1 MRLAAA
7 VLVITCHTS
16 PLAGV
21 SVVGDLL
28 TRIVAR
34 VAVPFYFMATG
45 LFTLSQYHCDNRRL
59 KGFMKKIGTI
69 YAASVLLYLPLNIYR
84 DYFNRPNLLPNL
96 LRGLVFDGTV
106 YHLWH
111 LPAAMLGL
119 AIVWRLVEKL
129 DYPKG
134 LAVAAVLYLVGLFG
148 DSYYGIVGRLPVV
161 KKFYDLLFQLFDYT
175 RNGIFFAPI
184 FLMLGGYMAEQKPR
198 LTKWWDWAGSAS
210 GVVLMFTEGMLL
222 HQYVIPRHDSM
233 CLMLPI
239 CMVFL
244 FRGLLRFR
252 GREVRGL
259 RTAARVIYLV
269 HPMVIVTVR
278 AAAKITHLEAL
289 LVKSNLV
296 YFVAMC
302 VISFLFGFA
311 VAALW
316 WRFAVKQKHLAE
328 TEHAYI
334 ELDLASLA
342 YNAAILQAAMPQGS
356 ELMAVVKANA
366 YGHGDYEISTHLE
379 KNGVKAFAVA
389 TIEEGIRLRRYGI
402 RGMILILGYTDI
414 HRAKELKQ
422 YAHLKQLWAAE
433 LS

>member
-16 PLAGV
+16 PLARV

-69 YAASVLLYLPLNIYR
+69 YAAAVLLYLPLNIYQ

-198 LTKWWDWAGSAS
+198 LTKWWNWAGFAGSF
-210 GVVLMFTEGMLL
+210 VLMLTEGMLL

-244 FRGLLRFR
+244 FRGLLLFR

-296 YFVAMC
+296 YFVAVC

-311 VAALW
+311 MAALCC
-316 WRFAVKQKHLAE
+316 
-328 TEHAYI
+328 
-334 ELDLASLA
+334 
-342 YNAAILQAAMPQGS
+342 
-356 ELMAVVKANA
+356 KAKTPCRN
-366 YGHGDYEISTHLE
+366 
-379 KNGVKAFAVA
+379 
-389 TIEEGIRLRRYGI
+389 
-402 RGMILILGYTDI
+402 
-414 HRAKELKQ
+414 RACL
-422 YAHLKQLWAAE
+422 Y
-433 LS
+433 

>member
-1 MRLAAA
+1 MERK
-7 VLVITCHTS
+7 
-16 PLAGV
+16 
-21 SVVGDLL
+21 
-28 TRIVAR
+28 RIPALMECAWPR
-34 VAVPFYFMATG
+34 RFWSLPATPG
-45 LFTLSQYHCDNRRL
+45 LFTISRYHRDNGGRKKHL
-59 KGFMKKIGTI
+59 KKIGFI
-69 YAASVLLYLPLNIYR
+69 YAAAVLLYLPLNIYQ

-119 AIVWRLVEKL
+119 AIVWR
-129 DYPKG
+129 

-198 LTKWWDWAGSAS
+198 LTKWWNWAGFAGSF
-210 GVVLMFTEGMLL
+210 VLMLTDGMLL

-296 YFVAMC
+296 YFVAVC

-328 TEHAYI
+328 TERAYI
-334 ELDLASLA
+334 ELDLASLVH
-342 YNAAILQAAMPQGS
+342 NTAILQAAMSKGC

-366 YGHGDYEISTHLE
+366 YGHGDYEILTPLE

-389 TIEEGIRLRRYGI
+389 TIEEGIRLQRHGI

>member
-1 MRLAAA
+1 
-7 VLVITCHTS
+7 
-16 PLAGV
+16 
-21 SVVGDLL
+21 
-28 TRIVAR
+28 
-34 VAVPFYFMATG
+34 
-45 LFTLSQYHCDNRRL
+45 
-59 KGFMKKIGTI
+59 MKKIGTI
-69 YAASVLLYLPLNIYR
+69 YAASVLLYLPLNIYQ

-198 LTKWWDWAGSAS
+198 LTKWWNWAGSAS
-210 GVVLMFTEGMLL
+210 GVVLMLTEGMLL

-296 YFVAMC
+296 YFVAVC

-328 TEHAYI
+328 TERAYI

-389 TIEEGIRLRRYGI
+389 TIEEGIR
-402 RGMILILGYTDI
+402 GMILILGYTDI
-414 HRAKELKQ
+414 HRVKELKQ

>member
-1 MRLAAA
+1 MNEKILVVDDERELA
-7 VLVITCHTS
+7 
-16 PLAGV
+16 
-21 SVVGDLL
+21 DLL
-28 TRIVAR
+28 EVYLKNDGYTVYKYYNGRDA
-34 VAVPFYFMATG
+34 
-45 LFTLSQYHCDNRRL
+45 L
-59 KGFMKKIGTI
+59 KGIEEN
-69 YAASVLLYLPLNIYR
+69 LPLNIYQ

-96 LRGLVFDGTV
+96 LRGLVFDGMV

-134 LAVAAVLYLVGLFG
+134 LAVAAALYLVGIFG
-148 DSYYGIVGRLPVV
+148 DNYYGIAGRLPVA
-161 KKFYDLLFQLFDYT
+161 KEFYDLLFQLFDYT

-184 FLMLGGYMAEQKPR
+184 FLMLGGYVAEQKPR
-198 LTKWWDWAGSAS
+198 LTKWWNWAGFAS

-296 YFVAMC
+296 YFVAVC
-302 VISFLFGFA
+302 VVSFLFGFA

-342 YNAAILQAAMPQGS
+342 YNAAILQAAMPAGQ
-356 ELMAVVKANA
+356 
-366 YGHGDYEISTHLE
+366 
-379 KNGVKAFAVA
+379 
-389 TIEEGIRLRRYGI
+389 
-402 RGMILILGYTDI
+402 
-414 HRAKELKQ
+414 
-422 YAHLKQLWAAE
+422 
-433 LS
+433 

>member
-34 VAVPFYFMATG
+34 VAIPFYFMATG
-45 LFTLSQYHCDNRRL
+45 LFTLFQYHCDNRRL

-69 YAASVLLYLPLNIYR
+69 YAAAVLLYLPLNIYQ
-84 DYFNRPNLLPNL
+84 DYFNRPNSLPNL
-96 LRGLVFDGTV
+96 LMGLVFDGMV

-198 LTKWWDWAGSAS
+198 LTKWWNCAGFAGSF
-210 GVVLMFTEGMLL
+210 VLMLTEGMLL

-259 RTAARVIYLV
+259 RTAARVIV
-269 HPMVIVTVR
+269 HP
-278 AAAKITHLEAL
+278 
-289 LVKSNLV
+289 
-296 YFVAMC
+296 
-302 VISFLFGFA
+302 
-311 VAALW
+311 W
-316 WRFAVKQKHLAE
+316 
-328 TEHAYI
+328 
-334 ELDLASLA
+334 
-342 YNAAILQAAMPQGS
+342 
-356 ELMAVVKANA
+356 
-366 YGHGDYEISTHLE
+366 
-379 KNGVKAFAVA
+379 
-389 TIEEGIRLRRYGI
+389 
-402 RGMILILGYTDI
+402 
-414 HRAKELKQ
+414 
-422 YAHLKQLWAAE
+422 
-433 LS
+433 

>member
-1 MRLAAA
+1 
-7 VLVITCHTS
+7 
-16 PLAGV
+16 
-21 SVVGDLL
+21 
-28 TRIVAR
+28 
-34 VAVPFYFMATG
+34 
-45 LFTLSQYHCDNRRL
+45 
-59 KGFMKKIGTI
+59 
-69 YAASVLLYLPLNIYR
+69 
-84 DYFNRPNLLPNL
+84 
-96 LRGLVFDGTV
+96 
-106 YHLWH
+106 
-111 LPAAMLGL
+111 MLGL

-134 LAVAAVLYLVGLFG
+134 LAVAAVLYLVVLFG

-161 KKFYDLLFQLFDYT
+161 KKFYDLLFQLFDHT

-198 LTKWWDWAGSAS
+198 LTKWWNWAGFAGSF
-210 GVVLMFTEGMLL
+210 VLMLTEGMLL

-296 YFVAMC
+296 YFVAVC
-302 VISFLFGFA
+302 VVSFLFGFA

-328 TEHAYI
+328 TERAYI

-342 YNAAILQAAMPQGS
+342 YNAAILQAAMPAGQ
-356 ELMAVVKANA
+356 
-366 YGHGDYEISTHLE
+366 
-379 KNGVKAFAVA
+379 
-389 TIEEGIRLRRYGI
+389 
-402 RGMILILGYTDI
+402 
-414 HRAKELKQ
+414 
-422 YAHLKQLWAAE
+422 
-433 LS
+433 

>member
-1 MRLAAA
+1 M
-7 VLVITCHTS
+7 
-16 PLAGV
+16 
-21 SVVGDLL
+21 
-28 TRIVAR
+28 
-34 VAVPFYFMATG
+34 
-45 LFTLSQYHCDNRRL
+45 
-59 KGFMKKIGTI
+59 
-69 YAASVLLYLPLNIYR
+69 
-84 DYFNRPNLLPNL
+84 
-96 LRGLVFDGTV
+96 V

-198 LTKWWDWAGSAS
+198 LTKWWNWAGFAS
-210 GVVLMFTEGMLL
+210 GVVLMLTEGMLL
-222 HQYVIPRHDSM
+222 HQYVIPRHDSV
-233 CLMLPI
+233 CLILPI

-269 HPMVIVTVR
+269 HPMVIV
-278 AAAKITHLEAL
+278 AEITHLEAL

-296 YFVAMC
+296 YFVAVC
-302 VISFLFGFA
+302 VISFFIWLCG
-311 VAALW
+311 
-316 WRFAVKQKHLAE
+316 
-328 TEHAYI
+328 
-334 ELDLASLA
+334 
-342 YNAAILQAAMPQGS
+342 GC
-356 ELMAVVKANA
+356 AVVALCCKAKTPCRN
-366 YGHGDYEISTHLE
+366 
-379 KNGVKAFAVA
+379 
-389 TIEEGIRLRRYGI
+389 
-402 RGMILILGYTDI
+402 
-414 HRAKELKQ
+414 RACL
-422 YAHLKQLWAAE
+422 Y
-433 LS
+433 

>member
-1 MRLAAA
+1 MRLAAT

-69 YAASVLLYLPLNIYR
+69 YAASVLLYLPLNIYQ

-106 YHLWH
+106 YHLWY

-119 AIVWRLVEKL
+119 TIVWRLVEKL

-184 FLMLGGYMAEQKPR
+184 FMMLGGYMAEQKPR
-198 LTKWWDWAGSAS
+198 LTKWWNWAGFAS

-252 GREVRGL
+252 GREVRGTAHR
-259 RTAARVIYLV
+259 RTGHLSCAPHGDSDGAGCGEDNTSGSAAGEEQSGLFCGG
-269 HPMVIVTVR
+269 VR
-278 AAAKITHLEAL
+278 DIIFIWL
-289 LVKSNLV
+289 
-296 YFVAMC
+296 C
-302 VISFLFGFA
+302 G
-311 VAALW
+311 
-316 WRFAVKQKHLAE
+316 
-328 TEHAYI
+328 
-334 ELDLASLA
+334 
-342 YNAAILQAAMPQGS
+342 GC
-356 ELMAVVKANA
+356 AVVALCCKAKTPCRN
-366 YGHGDYEISTHLE
+366 
-379 KNGVKAFAVA
+379 
-389 TIEEGIRLRRYGI
+389 
-402 RGMILILGYTDI
+402 
-414 HRAKELKQ
+414 RACL
-422 YAHLKQLWAAE
+422 Y
-433 LS
+433 

>member
-1 MRLAAA
+1 
-7 VLVITCHTS
+7 
-16 PLAGV
+16 
-21 SVVGDLL
+21 
-28 TRIVAR
+28 
-34 VAVPFYFMATG
+34 
-45 LFTLSQYHCDNRRL
+45 
-59 KGFMKKIGTI
+59 MKKIGTI
-69 YAASVLLYLPLNIYR
+69 YAASVLLYLPLNIYQ

-96 LRGLVFDGTV
+96 LRGRVFDGTV

-129 DYPKG
+129 DYPEG

-148 DSYYGIVGRLPVV
+148 DSYYGIVVRLPVV

-198 LTKWWDWAGSAS
+198 LTKWWNWAGSAS

-244 FRGLLRFR
+244 FQGLLRFR

-269 HPMVIVTVR
+269 HTMVIVTVR

-296 YFVAMC
+296 YFVAVC

-316 WRFAVKQKHLAE
+316 WRFAVKQKHITVKE
-328 TEHAYI
+328 RAYI
-334 ELDLASLA
+334 ELDLASLVH
-342 YNAAILQAAMPQGS
+342 NAAILQAAMPQGS
-356 ELMAVVKANA
+356 ELMALVKANA

-389 TIEEGIRLRRYGI
+389 TIEEGIRLRRHGI

>member
-1 MRLAAA
+1 M
-7 VLVITCHTS
+7 
-16 PLAGV
+16 
-21 SVVGDLL
+21 VGDLL

-45 LFTLSQYHCDNRRL
+45 LFTISRYHRDNGGRKKHL
-59 KGFMKKIGTI
+59 KKIGFI
-69 YAASVLLYLPLNIYR
+69 YAAAVLLYLPLNIYQ

-198 LTKWWDWAGSAS
+198 LTKWWNWAEFAGSF
-210 GVVLMFTEGMLL
+210 VLMLTEGMLL

-269 HPMVIVTVR
+269 HPMVIVAVR
-278 AAAKITHLEAL
+278 AAAKITHREAL
-289 LVKSNLV
+289 LVQNSLIHFAAV
-296 YFVAMC
+296 C
-302 VISFLFGFA
+302 TISFLFGFV

-328 TEHAYI
+328 TERAYI

-342 YNAAILQAAMPQGS
+342 YNTAIMQAAMPQGS

-379 KNGVKAFAVA
+379 KNGVKVFAVA
-389 TIEEGIRLRRYGI
+389 TIEEGVRLRRYGI

-422 YAHLKQLWAAE
+422 YAHLKQLLAAE

>member
-1 MRLAAA
+1 
-7 VLVITCHTS
+7 
-16 PLAGV
+16 
-21 SVVGDLL
+21 
-28 TRIVAR
+28 
-34 VAVPFYFMATG
+34 
-45 LFTLSQYHCDNRRL
+45 
-59 KGFMKKIGTI
+59 
-69 YAASVLLYLPLNIYR
+69 
-84 DYFNRPNLLPNL
+84 
-96 LRGLVFDGTV
+96 
-106 YHLWH
+106 
-111 LPAAMLGL
+111 
-119 AIVWRLVEKL
+119 
-129 DYPKG
+129 
-134 LAVAAVLYLVGLFG
+134 
-148 DSYYGIVGRLPVV
+148 
-161 KKFYDLLFQLFDYT
+161 
-175 RNGIFFAPI
+175 
-184 FLMLGGYMAEQKPR
+184 MAEQKPR
-198 LTKWWDWAGSAS
+198 LTKWWNWAGFAS

-296 YFVAMC
+296 YFVAVC

-328 TEHAYI
+328 TERAYI

-342 YNAAILQAAMPQGS
+342 YNAAILQAAMPQDS
-356 ELMAVVKANA
+356 KLMAVVKANA
-366 YGHGDYEISTHLE
+366 YGHGDYDISTHLE

-389 TIEEGIRLRRYGI
+389 TIEEGIRLRRHGI

-414 HRAKELKQ
+414 HRAKELKR

>member
-1 MRLAAA
+1 M
-7 VLVITCHTS
+7 
-16 PLAGV
+16 
-21 SVVGDLL
+21 
-28 TRIVAR
+28 
-34 VAVPFYFMATG
+34 
-45 LFTLSQYHCDNRRL
+45 
-59 KGFMKKIGTI
+59 
-69 YAASVLLYLPLNIYR
+69 YLPLNIYQ

-111 LPAAMLGL
+111 LPAAILGL

-198 LTKWWDWAGSAS
+198 LTKWWNWAGSAS

-296 YFVAMC
+296 YFVAVC

-316 WRFAVKQKHLAE
+316 WRFAVKQKHLVE
-328 TEHAYI
+328 TERAYI

-366 YGHGDYEISTHLE
+366 YGHGDYEILTHLE

-414 HRAKELKQ
+414 HRAKKLKQ
-422 YAHLKQLWAAE
+422 YAHLKQLWVAE

>member
-1 MRLAAA
+1 M
-7 VLVITCHTS
+7 
-16 PLAGV
+16 
-21 SVVGDLL
+21 
-28 TRIVAR
+28 
-34 VAVPFYFMATG
+34 
-45 LFTLSQYHCDNRRL
+45 
-59 KGFMKKIGTI
+59 
-69 YAASVLLYLPLNIYR
+69 
-84 DYFNRPNLLPNL
+84 
-96 LRGLVFDGTV
+96 
-106 YHLWH
+106 
-111 LPAAMLGL
+111 
-119 AIVWRLVEKL
+119 
-129 DYPKG
+129 
-134 LAVAAVLYLVGLFG
+134 
-148 DSYYGIVGRLPVV
+148 V

-198 LTKWWDWAGSAS
+198 LTKWWNWAGSAS

-259 RTAARVIYLV
+259 RTAAQVIYLV

-296 YFVAMC
+296 YFVAVC

-328 TEHAYI
+328 TERAYI

-342 YNAAILQAAMPQGS
+342 YNAAGQ
-356 ELMAVVKANA
+356 
-366 YGHGDYEISTHLE
+366 
-379 KNGVKAFAVA
+379 
-389 TIEEGIRLRRYGI
+389 
-402 RGMILILGYTDI
+402 
-414 HRAKELKQ
+414 
-422 YAHLKQLWAAE
+422 
-433 LS
+433 

>member
-1 MRLAAA
+1 M
-7 VLVITCHTS
+7 
-16 PLAGV
+16 
-21 SVVGDLL
+21 
-28 TRIVAR
+28 
-34 VAVPFYFMATG
+34 
-45 LFTLSQYHCDNRRL
+45 
-59 KGFMKKIGTI
+59 
-69 YAASVLLYLPLNIYR
+69 
-84 DYFNRPNLLPNL
+84 
-96 LRGLVFDGTV
+96 
-106 YHLWH
+106 
-111 LPAAMLGL
+111 
-119 AIVWRLVEKL
+119 EKL
-129 DYPKG
+129 DYYKG
-134 LAVAAVLYLVGLFG
+134 LAVAAALYLVGIFG

-198 LTKWWDWAGSAS
+198 LTKWWNWAGFAGSF
-210 GVVLMFTEGMLL
+210 VLMLTEGMLL

-296 YFVAMC
+296 YFVAVC

-316 WRFAVKQKHLAE
+316 QRFAVKQKNITVKE
-328 TEHAYI
+328 RAYI
-334 ELDLASLA
+334 ELDLASLVH
-342 YNAAILQAAMPQGS
+342 NAAILQAAMSKGC

-389 TIEEGIRLRRYGI
+389 TIEEGIRLRRHGI

>member
-1 MRLAAA
+1 M
-7 VLVITCHTS
+7 
-16 PLAGV
+16 
-21 SVVGDLL
+21 VGDFL

-45 LFTLSQYHCDNRRL
+45 LFTISRYHRDNGGRKKHL
-59 KGFMKKIGTI
+59 KKIGFI
-69 YAASVLLYLPLNIYR
+69 YAAAVLLYLPLNIYQ

-148 DSYYGIVGRLPVV
+148 DSYYGIAGRLPVA
-161 KKFYDLLFQLFDYT
+161 KEFYDLLFQLFDYT

-198 LTKWWDWAGSAS
+198 LTKWWNWAGSAS

-289 LVKSNLV
+289 LV
-296 YFVAMC
+296 FVAVC

-328 TEHAYI
+328 TERAYI
-334 ELDLASLA
+334 ELDLASLVH
-342 YNAAILQAAMPQGS
+342 NAAILQAAMSKGC

-389 TIEEGIRLRRYGI
+389 TIEEGIRLRRHGN